1 MIVMITIWL
10 KIVAVVVL
18 LVVIFV
24 IVSKVANKMSKPA
37 EPERT
42 VGDTFRHDE
51 QRMRAEPNLAETN
64 VPAQPAPA
72 QPTTSQPEAVQ
83 PVAQQQPPAEPRKF
97 RELTEDEKA
106 GAEQLY
112 ELAIQQRKMAQL
124 PGIGYGAMV
133 QYCRQIIERYPGSE
147 YAYKAKRTLATEL
160 PANKREFFHITP
172 DELDLSK

>member
-1 MIVMITIWL
+1 MIVMNTIWL
-10 KIVAVVVL
+10 KIVSVVVL

-24 IVSKVANKMSKPA
+24 IVNKIANKASKPV

-51 QRMRAEPNLAETN
+51 QRMRAEPNLTAPNPAESN
-64 VPAQPAPA
+64 AVA
-72 QPTTSQPEAVQ
+72 QPTAEQLAV
-83 PVAQQQPPAEPRKF
+83 AEQQQPAAEPRKF

-133 QYCRQIIERYPGSE
+133 QYCREIIERYPGSE
-147 YAYKAKRTLATEL
+147 FAYKAKRTLATEL
-160 PANKREFFHITP
+160 PADKREFFHITK

>member
-1 MIVMITIWL
+1 MSTVWL

-24 IVSKVANKMSKPA
+24 IVSKVANQMSKPA

-64 VPAQPAPA
+64 APA

-83 PVAQQQPPAEPRKF
+83 PVAQQPPAEPRKF

-124 PGIGYGAMV
+124 PGVGYGAMV